1 MSVGYIYILSNPSMQ
16 GLLKIGI
23 TSRDVRER
31 VTQLSAATGVPKPF
45 EIEYYCLTRDPEEIE
60 RSTQEHFS
68 SRRAGRKKEFFEVPL
83 LEAVQ
88 FIDSVIK
95 QVQPDRY
102 STVDG
107 KVTQKTPSQASQL
120 PQQIQPRRWREDK
133 PFGPGALRRW
143 QEKRRNSKKPLD

>member
-1 MSVGYIYILSNPSMQ
+1 MSVGYIYILSNPAMQ

-23 TSRDVRER
+23 TSREVRDR

-45 EIEYYCLTRDPEEIE
+45 EIEYYCLTRDPDEIE

-68 SRRAGRKKEFFEVPL
+68 SRRAGRKKEFYEVSL
-83 LEAVQ
+83 LEAVE

-102 STVDG
+102 CTVDG
-107 KVTQKTPSQASQL
+107 EVTQKAPS
-120 PQQIQPRRWREDK
+120 REDK
-133 PFGPGALRRW
+133 PSPASIWRRW
-143 QEKRRNSKKPLD
+143 QEITRNIKKPLD